1 MPERDVAVIGAGP
14 SGLAAA
20 YRLTEAGHRVHVFD
34 DRDRPGG
41 KMCTE
46 YRDGFTIDQGP
57 SIMPS
62 GYTHILRLARDAG
75 MGADVVPGGSIFG
88 FVGPT
93 GMHHLDADHLLR
105 TGLRFGLLGTRS
117 KLGLLRLAA
126 DAVRSRS
133 KFDWEDLSSAAE
145 YDHEDAATYARRRAD
160 ADVEHYIVDALIRTL
175 VGASASELS
184 AVDFRFGFSKFI
196 GARYTVF
203 RDGMG
208 SYAHHVAGRL
218 GHDRFNL
225 GCRVTSVEDSGGQT
239 RVRWLDG
246 AGAEHEE
253 SFDGAVIAADAK
265 TMRTIHRGLDAG
277 RGEFIDRL
285 AYTSHVNVCAALR
298 RAPAE
303 PAFAIN
309 VPASIHPGLIV
320 IVQDHRKL
328 PSHAPAG
335 KGLLSLFT
343 STGWTAQ
350 LWDKDDQVIVEEVMA
365 AADTVLP
372 GVRDDLEFATV
383 HRWNPMLMQSYPGYY
398 RGLRTFV
405 ERGRALDRRIQL
417 AGDYFCQGSV
427 NAATASG
434 ERAARDLHAVLS
446 SPTPSAV
453 GA

>member
-1 MPERDVAVIGAGP
+1 MPERDIAVVGAGP

-20 YRLTEAGHRVHVFD
+20 YRLTEAGYRVHVFD
-34 DRDRPGG
+34 NRDRPGG
-41 KMCTE
+41 KMCTS
-46 YRDGFTIDQGP
+46 YRDGFTIDEGP

-62 GYTHILRLARDAG
+62 GYTHILGLARDSG
-75 MGADVVPGGSIFG
+75 MGDDVVPGGSIFG
-88 FVGPT
+88 FVGPK
-93 GMHHLDADHLLR
+93 GMHHLDADHILR
-105 TGLRFGLLGTRS
+105 TGVKFNLLGPRS

-145 YDHEDAATYARRRAD
+145 YDYEDAATYGRRRAD
-160 ADVEHYIVDALIRTL
+160 AHVEHYVVDALIRTL

-196 GARYTVF
+196 GARYNVF
-203 RDGMG
+203 RHGMG
-208 SYAHHVAGRL
+208 SYAHHVASKL
-218 GHDRFNL
+218 ENLNL
-225 GCRVTSVEDSGGQT
+225 GCSVTAVEDAQGQA
-239 RVRWLDG
+239 RIRWLDA
-246 AGAEHEE
+246 AGTEHAET
-253 SFDGAVIAADAK
+253 FDGAVIAADAK
-265 TMRTIHRGLDAG
+265 TMRTIHRGLDTG

-285 AYTSHVNVCAALR
+285 AYTRHVNVCAALR
-298 RAPAE
+298 RAPDE

-309 VPASIHPGLIV
+309 VPSSIHPGLIV

-328 PSHAPAG
+328 PSHAPSG

-350 LWDKDDQVIVEEVMA
+350 LWDRDDGEIIEEVMT
-365 AADTVLP
+365 AADLVLP

-405 ERGRALDRRIQL
+405 ERGRELDRRIQL

-434 ERAARDLHAVLS
+434 ERAARALDAVLR
-446 SPTPSAV
+446 SPSPSAV
-453 GA
+453 NA